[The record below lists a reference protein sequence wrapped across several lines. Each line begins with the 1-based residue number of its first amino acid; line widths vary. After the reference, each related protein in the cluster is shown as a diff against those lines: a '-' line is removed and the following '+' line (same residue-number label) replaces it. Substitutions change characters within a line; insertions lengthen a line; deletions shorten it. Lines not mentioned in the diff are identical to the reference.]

1 MTDVLIVP
9 EGPPTAGTAVS
20 TAATHPAVKP
30 VRIKK
35 ITLCDFRAFAGPEP
49 VTIDLGD
56 GKNLLVYGENG
67 AGKSSIFHA
76 LDEFFSVA
84 ERYPSARKD
93 KLKALKN
100 IFSGKPDDD
109 VLVEIEFDDGAA
121 PAKWNNK
128 RHPVDA
134 SPGSADSR
142 VVNAAF
148 RKAILDYRSLL
159 ETNFRYNKDEINLFD
174 VCVNVLLRDFPAPHN
189 GKGERLF
196 DLWQRVRLK
205 PHTKPLREYEKT
217 EIRALC
223 SSINGALDGAVKALC
238 PIANELLAELGWGE
252 IKLESLELAGLNFKD
267 ARLVKDRRL
276 DGEKITPVLTFLGQ
290 ELPKPQNFLNEARLS
305 ALALAIYFAGR
316 ELCAATLQAD
326 TPRIMVLDDVL
337 IGLDQSNRLPVLD
350 LISKRFS
357 GWQTILLTHDRVWF
371 EMARMHLQPE
381 ADWKCIEMFEGKEPS
396 GLVRPIVKPANTDT
410 VAENIAKARAFHAV
424 HEYSAATVHARMA
437 FELILKKICD
447 KKAIP
452 VRFHMEAQKLSTE
465 ELLTAFENWLG
476 LVRQATAKPLIDPAI
491 ASIKMYR
498 KVVLNPFS
506 HSTPVTLSSNEV
518 LGAIDAVEALKA
530 TIHTNLTQSNNA
542 GAAT

>member
-1 MTDVLIVP
+1 MTDVLIIP
-9 EGPPTAGTAVS
+9 EGPPTAGTAIS
-20 TAATHPAVKP
+20 SAATPPPVKP
-30 VRIKK
+30 VRITQIK
-35 ITLCDFRAFAGPEP
+35 LCDFRAFAGPEP
-49 VTIDLGD
+49 VNIALD
-56 GKNLLVYGENG
+56 GKNLLIYGENG

-84 ERYPSARKD
+84 ERYPAARKD
-93 KLKALKN
+93 KLKTLKN
-100 IFSGKPDDD
+100 IFSGKPEDD
-109 VLVEIEFDDGAA
+109 VLVEITFDDGAA

-159 ETNFRYNKDEINLFD
+159 ETNFRYNKDDINLFD
-174 VCVNVLLRDFPAPHN
+174 VCVNVLLRDFPSPHN

-196 DLWQRVRLK
+196 DLWQSVRLK
-205 PHTKPLREYEKT
+205 PHAKPLREYEKT
-217 EIRALC
+217 EIRAVC
-223 SSINGALDGAVKALC
+223 SSINGALDGAMKALC
-238 PIANELLAELGWGE
+238 PIANEILAELGWGE
-252 IKLESLELAGLNFKD
+252 VKLKSLQLAGLNFKD
-267 ARLVKDRRL
+267 ARLVRDRRL
-276 DGEKITPVLTFLGQ
+276 LGEKVTPVLEFLGQ

-316 ELCAATLQAD
+316 ELCAATLQAE

-350 LISKRFS
+350 VISKRFS
-357 GWQTILLTHDRVWF
+357 GWQIILLTHDRVWF

-396 GLVRPIVKPANTDT
+396 GLVRPVVKPANTDT
-410 VAENIAKARAFHAV
+410 VAENIAKARSFHAA

-437 FELILKKICD
+437 FELILKKVCD
-447 KKAIP
+447 RKSIP
-452 VRFHMEAQKLSTE
+452 VRFRIEAQKLTTD
-465 ELLTAFENWLG
+465 ELLTAFEKWLADPS
-476 LVRQATAKPLIDPAI
+476 RAAAKAALDPVI
-491 ASIKMYR
+491 ASIKMNR

-506 HSTPVTLSSNEV
+506 HSAPVTLAANEV
-518 LGAIDAVEALKA
+518 LGAIAAIEKLKQA
-530 TIHTNLTQSNNA
+530 IFDHVK
-542 GAAT
+542 